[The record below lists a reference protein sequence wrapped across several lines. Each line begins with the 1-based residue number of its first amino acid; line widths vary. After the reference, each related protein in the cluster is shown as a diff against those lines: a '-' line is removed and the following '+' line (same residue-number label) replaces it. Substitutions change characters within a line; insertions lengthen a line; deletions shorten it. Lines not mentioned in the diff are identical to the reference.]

1 MTEKN
6 YNPEQGKQQIVS
18 EKNFQ
23 DSSLKNQGRMKQETA
38 KIKTEAPVKSGK
50 QEVSHSSIKDER
62 KENKEET
69 KADKKN
75 EEKKKTIIKKE
86 IVKKDEA
93 IANGISVPISTK
105 DAVAI
110 CNFIKRKSI
119 DQALADLDDVMHFKR
134 AIPMVGEIPHRKG
147 KGMMS
152 GRYPIRAIEY
162 FVRILRTLK
171 ANANVNGVEEPI
183 IVEAVPNKA
192 SQPFG
197 RGGIKRKRT
206 HVKIRVVEKN
216 KLKNKK
222 HKEKKH

>member
-6 YNPEQGKQQIVS
+6 YNPEQGKQQTM
-18 EKNFQ
+18 KNE
-23 DSSLKNQGRMKQETA
+23 SAKMKA
-38 KIKTEAPVKSGK
+38 EAPVKHDDKKTDG
-50 QEVSHSSIKDER
+50 IKD
-62 KENKEET
+62 
-69 KADKKN
+69 
-75 EEKKKTIIKKE
+75 EKKKTIVKKE

-105 DAVAI
+105 DAIAI
-110 CNFIKRKSI
+110 CKFIKRKSI
-119 DQALADLDDVMHFKR
+119 DKALADLDDVVHFKR

-152 GRYPIRAIEY
+152 GRYPIRAIGY
-162 FVRILRTLK
+162 FVTILKTLK
-171 ANANVNGVEEPI
+171 ANATVNGVEEPI

-216 KLKNKK
+216 KLKNKN
-222 HKEKKH
+222 KKGAKK